1 MNSLLRSDL
10 VPCTWNTEIK
20 SDSIVNSFRS
30 KITVHALRT
39 SSLHQLF
46 LGSEF
51 ESRWISNFFR
61 PLFAHVVH
69 ITMMILSSMT
79 CFSTDEMKF
88 YNAFEEHGVKRG
100 VHHNY
105 LWGSLSRLLCLVEKT
120 IMVEKTI
127 LWQQLTFICNRPPP
141 RCSTPPNGGW
151 NTVFD
156 IKNDMSFPRKWNLA

>member
-10 VPCTWNTEIK
+10 TPCTWNTEIK

-30 KITVHALRT
+30 KIAVHPLRT

-46 LGSEF
+46 LLGSEF

-61 PLFAHVVH
+61 PLFVHVVH
-69 ITMMILSSMT
+69 ITIMILSSMM

-105 LWGSLSRLLCLVEKT
+105 LWGSLSRLLCLLEKT
-120 IMVEKTI
+120 INFVATAHILFVISHLRDAQPLQTEVETLYLI
-127 LWQQLTFICNRPPP
+127 
-141 RCSTPPNGGW
+141 
-151 NTVFD
+151 
-156 IKNDMSFPRKWNLA
+156 

>member
-30 KITVHALRT
+30 KIAVHALRT

-46 LGSEF
+46 LLGSEF

-61 PLFAHVVH
+61 PLFVHVVH
-69 ITMMILSSMT
+69 ITMMILSSMM

-105 LWGSLSRLLCLVEKT
+105 LWGSLSKLLCLINFVATAHILFVIGHLRDAQPLQTEVET
-120 IMVEKTI
+120 LYLI
-127 LWQQLTFICNRPPP
+127 
-141 RCSTPPNGGW
+141 
-151 NTVFD
+151 
-156 IKNDMSFPRKWNLA
+156 